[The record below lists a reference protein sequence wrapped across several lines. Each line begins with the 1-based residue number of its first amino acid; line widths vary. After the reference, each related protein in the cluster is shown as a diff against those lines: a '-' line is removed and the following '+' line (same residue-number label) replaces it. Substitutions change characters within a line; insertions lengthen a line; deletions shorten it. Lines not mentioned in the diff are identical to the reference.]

1 MSALLTVRQVLAAQ
15 SQLPQLSLE
24 VANDL
29 FRSTWLA
36 SHVRLVELMAD
47 TGVDLPLFLA
57 YALTRNPADDF
68 RVEEWLP
75 NTEFRAVAPDD
86 LDRLIA
92 QALSDMHEEETRSND
107 VLADALVRLSTHGAQ
122 SIHEIEAK
130 PDYRRPYS
138 PYEYGPTYQ
147 MFWID
152 AGRFYFLEVHHES

>member
-47 TGVDLPLFLA
+47 TGVDLPPFLA

-75 NTEFRAVAPDD
+75 NTEFRAAAPDVGPA
-86 LDRLIA
+86 DRAGLVRHA
-92 QALSDMHEEETRSND
+92 RGGDAVND

-152 AGRFYFLEVHHES
+152 AGRYFLEVHHES